1 MLVHHHHIALYT
13 GEEREVEEVS
23 LIENSR
29 SIGEINPLSSETT
42 SMYIEP
48 LKLVVLAS
56 FVSPSFE
63 LFVPTD
69 HWQLVPEGEALPR
82 GLDIRMDLQ
91 TGDKWAKLSDDT
103 NAQNQDIVAVPI
115 NEKRPLAKVT
125 IGKDTAEEGEAA
137 ENEAVENEA
146 DDEDQG
152 HIDKMKR
159 SLEVSTGHLE
169 LDETLQYVL
178 SGKRAELVQH
188 LETLVDQSHGLKE
201 GISIVERAF
210 DELLKLTRDEN
221 VTVRDLSLRVIAQCL
236 RHNKDAVEKVNV
248 VEVLPVL
255 FEDLENS
262 NNFIQKRI
270 LGVISALVV
279 EDEANAKIFDNA
291 GYFTKLL
298 AQLPHLQEDAQL
310 RVLNIFEDVTNHR
323 YDEALFK
330 TLEDMLT
337 TKSFNQYALES
348 LFDAACSLKRG
359 NNALKASSEF
369 VNWILEQ
376 VDKRQKSDP
385 FRTKLLE
392 ARHEVFGNRLALRK
406 AFDEL

>member
-1 MLVHHHHIALYT
+1 
-13 GEEREVEEVS
+13 
-23 LIENSR
+23 
-29 SIGEINPLSSETT
+29 
-42 SMYIEP
+42 MYVEP

-56 FVSPSFE
+56 FVWPSLE
-63 LFVPTD
+63 LFVAND

-91 TGDKWAKLSDDT
+91 TGDKWAKLSDDKDIH
-103 NAQNQDIVAVPI
+103 NQDIVAVAM

-125 IGKDTAEEGEAA
+125 IGKDADDEGEAD
-137 ENEAVENEA
+137 EGA

-159 SLEVSTGHLE
+159 ALEVSTGHLE

-178 SGKRAELVQH
+178 SGEKAELVQH

-236 RHNKDAVEKVNV
+236 RHNKEAVEKVNV
-248 VEVLPVL
+248 VEVLPLL
-255 FEDLENS
+255 FQDLESS

-279 EDEANAKIFDNA
+279 EDEANVKICDNS

-298 AQLPHLQEDAQL
+298 ALLPDLQEDAQL
-310 RVLNIFEDVTNHR
+310 RVLNIFEDVTDHR
-323 YDEALFK
+323 YDEALLK
-330 TLEDMLT
+330 TLEEMLIN
-337 TKSFNQYALES
+337 KNFNQYALES

-359 NNALKASSEF
+359 NHALKASPEF
-369 VNWILEQ
+369 INWILDQ
-376 VDKRQKSDP
+376 VDKRHKSDP